1 MSSTLAVDRSR
12 LCTFTFA
19 NGCQC
24 RIPLTHAHPY
34 LCTFHARKEAQA
46 RAAEVAGKT
55 IAFDLSARYI
65 SFCDLSSA
73 LAHTMTALAQRQLT
87 PRTATS
93 FAYLGQILFQSLD
106 RAESEYIRT
115 FGVDSWKNEV
125 SANFNSSHSAPSCSS
140 NDDASNDDASND
152 DAASDDASDDPA
164 NHEQDDIEQDEEQ
177 LGNAHPEEAESED
190 AELEDAE
197 LEDAESQDDLAK
209 VPTSTLS
216 QRRTPHLQPP
226 PATAAFL
233 NRFRKSME
241 TP

>member
-115 FGVDSWKNEV
+115 FGVDSWKNEI
-125 SANFNSSHSAPSCSS
+125 SANFNSSHSSPSCS
-140 NDDASNDDASND
+140 SND
-152 DAASDDASDDPA
+152 DAASDDASKLEDADPEDDDP
-164 NHEQDDIEQDEEQ
+164 
-177 LGNAHPEEAESED
+177 ED
-190 AELEDAE
+190 AELEDA
-197 LEDAESQDDLAK
+197 DSQDDLAK
-209 VPTSTLS
+209 VPTGTLS
-216 QRRTPHLQPP
+216 QRRAPRVQPP
-226 PATAAFL
+226 PATAALL
-233 NRFRKSME
+233 NRFRKSLE